1 MATGFETVHFDLSMC
16 DPEYGTPL
24 QANAYHVEGIRNVDG
39 SLRDLSIGQLVMAIC
54 LQRASEL
61 ETSIIS
67 QMNSMSLVT
76 ANLEALTNAQ
86 AKFVGKETLNFT
98 FPAGEELYLS
108 WDGGPSVEISDSN
121 ALITWLRRSP
131 DGPGLTIANDA
142 TVDDVVQA
150 ISSKMD
156 SLNSVNQQDLIQ
168 LQSLTSKRD
177 QSYDLITN
185 VLKSFNTVMIGNANN
200 L

>member
-24 QANAYHVEGIRNVDG
+24 QANAYHVDGIRNVDG

-54 LQRASEL
+54 LQRASAL
-61 ETSIIS
+61 ETDIV
-67 QMNSMSLVT
+67 SMMSEMST
-76 ANLEALTNAQ
+76 TAANLEALTTCQQYFADNESKSFSITPPITLTWNGKTMENVDSATKLINFLTSQ
-86 AKFVGKETLNFT
+86 DYVG
-98 FPAGEELYLS
+98 
-108 WDGGPSVEISDSN
+108 I
-121 ALITWLRRSP
+121 
-131 DGPGLTIANDA
+131 TIADSA
-142 TVDDVVQA
+142 SLDDVIQA

-156 SLNSVNQQDLIQ
+156 SLNSVNQEELVQ
-168 LQSLTSKRD
+168 LQSLVSKRD

-185 VLKSFNTVMIGNANN
+185 VLKSLNTVLVGTANN

>member
-54 LQRASEL
+54 LQRASTL
-61 ETSIIS
+61 ETDIV
-67 QMNSMSLVT
+67 SMMSEMSMT
-76 ANLEALTNAQ
+76 AANLETLTTCQQLFADNESKSFNITPPITLTWNGKTKPDVDEASDVLDFLTN
-86 AKFVGKETLNFT
+86 KEQ
-98 FPAGEELYLS
+98 Y
-108 WDGGPSVEISDSN
+108 V
-121 ALITWLRRSP
+121 
-131 DGPGLTIANDA
+131 GLTIDA
-142 TVDDVVQA
+142 DASLDDVIQA

-156 SLNSVNQQDLIQ
+156 SLNSVNQEELVQ
-168 LQSLTSKRD
+168 LQSLVSKRD

-185 VLKSFNTVMIGNANN
+185 VLKSLNTVLVGTVNN
-200 L
+200 F

>member
-54 LQRASEL
+54 LQRASTL
-61 ETSIIS
+61 ETDIV
-67 QMNSMSLVT
+67 SMMSEMSMT
-76 ANLEALTNAQ
+76 AANLETLTTCQQLFADNESKSFNITPPITLTWNGQTKPDVDEASDVLDFLTNTEQ
-86 AKFVGKETLNFT
+86 YV
-98 FPAGEELYLS
+98 
-108 WDGGPSVEISDSN
+108 
-121 ALITWLRRSP
+121 
-131 DGPGLTIANDA
+131 GLTIDA
-142 TVDDVVQA
+142 DASLDDVIQA

-156 SLNSVNQQDLIQ
+156 SLNSVNQEELVQ
-168 LQSLTSKRD
+168 LQSLVSKRD

-185 VLKSFNTVMIGNANN
+185 VLKSLNTVLVGTVNN
-200 L
+200 F

>member
-54 LQRASEL
+54 LQRASAL
-61 ETSIIS
+61 ETSIVNMMS
-67 QMNSMSLVT
+67 EMSMT
-76 ANLEALTNAQ
+76 AANLETLTTCQ
-86 AKFVGKETLNFT
+86 QYFVDHDAIPFDFT
-98 FPAGEELYLS
+98 PAVTLS
-108 WDGGPSVEISDSN
+108 WNGKTMDGVKNSSRLIEFLTSSDYV
-121 ALITWLRRSP
+121 
-131 DGPGLTIANDA
+131 GLKIDSSA
-142 TVDDVVQA
+142 TRDDIIQA

-156 SLNSVNQQDLIQ
+156 SLNSVNQEELVQ
-168 LQSLTSKRD
+168 LQSLVSKRD

-185 VLKSFNTVMIGNANN
+185 VLKSINTVLVATSNN
-200 L
+200 I